1 MCRFDRYDNETEIG
15 HTFEGDKLGKST
27 TMLCCIMCILFKKS

>member
-15 HTFEGDKLGKST
+15 HTSESDKLGKST
-27 TMLCCIMCILFKKS
+27 NMLCCIMCILFKKS